1 MPNQCEM
8 SANLLGSS
16 SPALRSSVPIW
27 SAHPADERE
36 AGPAFSSTSDGG
48 PKHANALLMLA
59 EVLDARDQGDDAAAA
74 RSQAIATLRA
84 KGTLLGLRA

>member
-1 MPNQCEM
+1 
-8 SANLLGSS
+8 
-16 SPALRSSVPIW
+16 
-27 SAHPADERE
+27 
-36 AGPAFSSTSDGG
+36 
-48 PKHANALLMLA
+48 MLA